1 MTDNNKPLAE
11 EQLVRDYLI
20 QNPDFFQRNQD
31 VFQAINISHD
41 SGKAISLVERQV
53 NLIREHNKELSTQIE
68 HILNTAKDNA
78 ALMEKTNR
86 LVLNL
91 IKAKDL
97 NSLIKALN
105 VSLKSDFS
113 TEFFSLTLIDEGA
126 INNKTAAN
134 LVSKSDAED
143 SIGAMITAK
152 KALCGVRTSKEVKLL
167 FGKQADNIGSVIA
180 LPLKNTS
187 TFGVLALGHS
197 DSEFYSEDIGT
208 VFIDYIGDLLNVL
221 IPQHMDTKN

>member
-31 VFQAINISHD
+31 IFQAINISHD

-68 HILNTAKDNA
+68 HILSTAKDNA

-126 INNKTAAN
+126 INSKTAAN

-143 SIGAMITAK
+143 NIGAMITAK

>member
-1 MTDNNKPLAE
+1 MTDNKKPLAE

-68 HILNTAKDNA
+68 HILSTAKDNA

-113 TEFFSLTLIDEGA
+113 TEFFSLTLIDEGE
-126 INNKTAAN
+126 INSHTAAN

-152 KALCGVRTSKEVKLL
+152 KALCGVITSKEVNLL

>member
-1 MTDNNKPLAE
+1 MTGKKRPLAE
-11 EQLVRDYLI
+11 EQLVSDYLS
-20 QNPDFFQRNQD
+20 QNPDFFQHNPD
-31 VFQAINISHD
+31 VFQAINIAHD

-53 NLIREHNKELSTQIE
+53 SLIREHNKELSAQIE
-68 HILNTAKDNA
+68 HILCTAKENA
-78 ALMEKTNR
+78 SLMEKTNR

-126 INNKTAAN
+126 INHKTAAN

-143 SIGAMITAK
+143 SIGTMITAK
-152 KALCGVRTSKEVKLL
+152 KALCGVRSDKELALL
-167 FGKQADNIGSVIA
+167 FGNQGDNIGSVLA
-180 LPLKNTS
+180 LPLKNPK
-187 TFGVLALGHS
+187 TFGILALGHS
-197 DSEFYSEDIGT
+197 DPEFYSEQIGT

>member
-1 MTDNNKPLAE
+1 MTDNKKPLAE
-11 EQLVRDYLI
+11 EQLVRDCLI

-126 INNKTAAN
+126 INSKTAAN

-152 KALCGVRTSKEVKLL
+152 KALCGVRTSKEVNLL

-180 LPLKNTS
+180 LPLKNTN

-197 DSEFYSEDIGT
+197 DSDFYSEDIGT
-208 VFIDYIGDLLNVL
+208 VFIDYIGDLLNAL
-221 IPQHMDTKN
+221 IPQHIAPKN

>member
-68 HILNTAKDNA
+68 HILSTAKDNA

-126 INNKTAAN
+126 INSKTAAN
-134 LVSKSDAED
+134 VVSKSDAED
-143 SIGAMITAK
+143 NIGAMITAK
-152 KALCGVRTSKEVKLL
+152 KSLCGVRASKEVKLL

>member
-1 MTDNNKPLAE
+1 MTDNKKPLAE

-126 INNKTAAN
+126 INSKTAAN
-134 LVSKSDAED
+134 LVSNSDAED

-152 KALCGVRTSKEVKLL
+152 KALCGVRTSKEVNLL

-180 LPLKNTS
+180 LPLKNTN

-197 DSEFYSEDIGT
+197 DSDFYSEDIGT

-221 IPQHMDTKN
+221 IPQHIAPKN

>member
-1 MTDNNKPLAE
+1 MTDNKKPLAE

-31 VFQAINISHD
+31 VFQTINISHD

-126 INNKTAAN
+126 INSKTAAN

-152 KALCGVRTSKEVKLL
+152 KALCGVRTSKEVNLL

-197 DSEFYSEDIGT
+197 DSDFYSEDIGT

-221 IPQHMDTKN
+221 IPQHIAPKN

>member
-1 MTDNNKPLAE
+1 MTDNKKPLAE

-20 QNPDFFQRNQD
+20 QNTDFFQRNPD

-68 HILNTAKDNA
+68 HILSTAKDNA

-97 NSLIKALN
+97 NSLTKALN

-126 INNKTAAN
+126 INSKTAAN

-152 KALCGVRTSKEVKLL
+152 KALCGVRASKEVKLL
-167 FGKQADNIGSVIA
+167 FGKQAENIGSVIA

-221 IPQHMDTKN
+221 IPQHMNTKN